1 MRNTFCVFLQI
12 ELFVSLGMS
21 LGVYRNYA
29 ICEVLGIEIQHNSDV
44 RDYISQCVI

>member
-1 MRNTFCVFLQI
+1 MHNTVCVFLQI

-29 ICEVLGIEIQHNSDV
+29 ICEVLGSDIEHNSDV
-44 RDYISQCVI
+44 RNYISQCVI